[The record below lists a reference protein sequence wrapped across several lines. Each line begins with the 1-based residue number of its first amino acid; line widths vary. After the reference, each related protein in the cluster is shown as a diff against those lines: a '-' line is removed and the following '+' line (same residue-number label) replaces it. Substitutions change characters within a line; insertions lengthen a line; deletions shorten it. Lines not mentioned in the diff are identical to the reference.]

1 MWHHRNEVRMGAQRK
16 PGNALV
22 SWAASYL
29 EEYSAATVAQTNLE
43 PITQRA
49 MIWSPPPRYI

>member
-1 MWHHRNEVRMGAQRK
+1 MGAQRK